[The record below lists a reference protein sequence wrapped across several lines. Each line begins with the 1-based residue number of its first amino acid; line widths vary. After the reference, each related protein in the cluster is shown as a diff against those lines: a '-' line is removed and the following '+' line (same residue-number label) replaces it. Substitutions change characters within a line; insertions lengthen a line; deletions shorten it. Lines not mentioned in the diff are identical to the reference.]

1 MKAPIKAPKRAAR
14 TPADASSLGAA
25 ADLSRHAAAFLDA
38 IMYERN
44 ASPRTRSAY
53 DVELDQLAAFLT
65 ARAGGRAVEPGQVK
79 SDDIRAFL
87 AHLHGLGLQKVS
99 LARKLASTRSFF
111 RFLCRQGVIDKS
123 PAQGIAS
130 PKVPKRLPPHLNVD
144 GMTALLGAP
153 DGATDVGRRDRAL
166 LEMIYAT
173 GGRCS
178 EITGLDLDDV
188 DFAAATATV
197 FGKGSKER
205 LVFFGRKAALALK
218 AYMPVRE
225 RWRVRTSGDSEP
237 LFCNARGGRL
247 SDRSVRRLVA
257 SHVRAVAL
265 SSGITPHA
273 LRHSFATH
281 LLDGG
286 ADLRD
291 IQELLGHASL
301 RTTQRYTHVSAA
313 KLMEVYD
320 KAHPKA

>member
-1 MKAPIKAPKRAAR
+1 MKRTTKRPPPVARRAAAAG
-14 TPADASSLGAA
+14 TDAA
-25 ADLSRHAAAFLDA
+25 ADAFSRHAAAYLDA
-38 IMYERN
+38 LRYELN
-44 ASPRTRSAY
+44 ASPRTRRAY
-53 DVELDQLAAFLT
+53 AVDLDQLAAYLK
-65 ARAGGRAVEPGQVK
+65 ARAGGRSRAPGHVQP
-79 SDDIRAFL
+79 DDIRAFL

-111 RFLCRQGVIDKS
+111 RFLCRKGVIDRS
-123 PAQGIAS
+123 PADGIAS
-130 PKVPKRLPPHLNVD
+130 PKVPKRLPAHLNVD
-144 GMTALLGAP
+144 GMAALLAAP
-153 DGATDVGRRDRAL
+153 DAATDVGRRDRAL
-166 LEMIYAT
+166 LEMLYAT

-178 EITGLDLDDV
+178 EVTGLDVDHLDV
-188 DFAAATATV
+188 AAATATV

-205 LVFFGRKAALALK
+205 LVFFGRKAAEALE
-218 AYMPVRE
+218 AYMAVRE
-225 RWRVRTSGDSEP
+225 RWRSRAPNDSGP

-257 SHVRAVAL
+257 THVRTVAL